1 MRSLLRFFLLTYA
14 LTWVCFISVVKMSHA
29 PRPTA
34 PATAILS
41 GSLLL
46 LGTFA
51 PALMALAV
59 TARDEGR
66 RGVRVLLRRMI
77 QWQVGWRWYL
87 FAVAYMPAVKL
98 SVALIYRLMTGAWPR
113 FGTDSWYIIVP
124 AIIISTPVQA
134 GEEIGWRGYAL
145 PRLAGRFG
153 FARASLLLGLIWA
166 CWHLPLFFVPGADKY
181 GQSFPVWTLQVV
193 ALSVAITWLYAGA
206 DGSLL
211 LTMLMHSAVNQTV
224 GIIPS
229 ANPNPGN
236 PFTLSVSLVMR
247 LTAMFLWI
255 TAAYFLV
262 RMRNVKGLR
271 SEEET
276 NNLRGA
282 IVT

>member
-113 FGTDSWYIIVP
+113 FGTDDWYIIVP

-145 PRLAGRFG
+145 PRLACRFG

-193 ALSVAITWLYAGA
+193 ALSVAITWLYARAG
-206 DGSLL
+206 GSLL

-224 GIIPS
+224 GIVPS

-236 PFTLSVSLVMR
+236 PFTLRVSLVMR

-276 NNLRGA
+276 DNRRGA

>member
-113 FGTDSWYIIVP
+113 FGTDSWYILVL

-193 ALSVAITWLYAGA
+193 ALSVAITWLYVGAG
-206 DGSLL
+206 GSLL

-262 RMRNVKGLR
+262 RMRNVKRLR

>member
-1 MRSLLRFFLLTYA
+1 MRSLLKFFLLTYA
-14 LTWVCFISVVKMSHA
+14 FTWVCFISVVKMSHA

-34 PATAILS
+34 PATAILR

-51 PALMALAV
+51 PALMALGV

-66 RGVRVLLRRMI
+66 RGVGALLRRTI

-87 FAVAYMPAVKL
+87 FAVGYMPAMKL
-98 SVALIYRLMTGAWPR
+98 SVALVYRLTTGVWPR
-113 FGTDSWYIIVP
+113 FGTDSWYVIVL

-145 PRLAGRFG
+145 PRLARRFG

-166 CWHLPLFFVPGADKY
+166 CWHLPVFFLRGADKH
-181 GQSFPVWTLQVV
+181 GQSFPIWTLQVV
-193 ALSVAITWLYAGA
+193 ALSVAITWLYAGT

-211 LTMLMHSAVNQTV
+211 LTTLMHSAVNQTV
-224 GIIPS
+224 GTVPS
-229 ANPNPGN
+229 ANLNPGN
-236 PFTLSVSLVMR
+236 PFTLSVSLVMW
-247 LTAMFLWI
+247 LTTMFLWI
-255 TAAYFLV
+255 TAGYFLL
-262 RMRNVKGLR
+262 RMPKVKGSR
-271 SEEET
+271 REDT

-282 IVT
+282 VVT

>member
-51 PALMALAV
+51 PALVALAV

-206 DGSLL
+206 GGSLL

-276 NNLRGA
+276 NNLPGV
-282 IVT
+282 IVS

>member
-113 FGTDSWYIIVP
+113 FGTDSWYIIVS

-206 DGSLL
+206 GGSLL

>member
-113 FGTDSWYIIVP
+113 FGADSWYIIVP

-206 DGSLL
+206 GGSLL

-262 RMRNVKGLR
+262 RMRNVKRLR

>member
-113 FGTDSWYIIVP
+113 FGTDGWYIIVP

-206 DGSLL
+206 GGSLL

-247 LTAMFLWI
+247 LTAMLLWI

>member
-181 GQSFPVWTLQVV
+181 GQSFPIWTLQVV

-206 DGSLL
+206 GGSLL

-255 TAAYFLV
+255 AAAYFLV

>member
-41 GSLLL
+41 GSFLL

-181 GQSFPVWTLQVV
+181 GQSFPIWTLQVV

-206 DGSLL
+206 GGSLL

-255 TAAYFLV
+255 AAAYFLV

-271 SEEET
+271 SVEET

>member
-66 RGVRVLLRRMI
+66 RGVRILLRRMI

-113 FGTDSWYIIVP
+113 FGTDSWYIIAL

-153 FARASLLLGLIWA
+153 FARASLILGLIWA

-206 DGSLL
+206 GGSLL

-255 TAAYFLV
+255 TAGYFLV